1 MDKIGLFWGSTTGNQ
16 EEAADFLKDYMT
28 EEGYIVESFDI
39 KSTDPSEMLNYKKL
53 ILAKYL

>member
-39 KSTDPSEMLNYKKL
+39 KSTDPSEMLNYKK
-53 ILAKYL
+53 